1 MALQDALE
9 KDTLFSPFQSITVS
23 ILSAPLLLVGTH
35 NLMQIFTAAVPPFH
49 CQSNLTLETYLPK
62 DSCTRYI
69 SLLSNDTEP
78 CKQGERIFDLSLYT
92 STIISEWDLVCERE
106 WMKEL
111 AQSIYMAG
119 VLAGAVVFGPLADR
133 LGRRAVL
140 LWCLLQIT
148 LMGTGAAFS
157 PNFSAYCFFRF
168 MTGMG
173 ICGLVI
179 NDLSLSQEWT
189 PKKYRPTVSVIQ
201 GICLTLGQAIMPG
214 VAYVITDWRWL
225 QLALSLPYFIFHI
238 LTWWVP
244 ESYRWLA
251 LRKRSH
257 QALQNLNR
265 AARINGEK
273 NGTFVTLEMLTQQ
286 DAQNSKALS
295 RQTPL
300 ELFRTPAMR
309 KLTISLSMSW
319 FSSSFCFF
327 ALAMDIQ
334 RFGINLYLLQVI
346 FGCSEFPFRVI
357 GAVIAAYVGRRF
369 AVVFF
374 LVFAGVFILC
384 SLAVP
389 SDLILLQLSVTI
401 LAKAFLGSSIVCAY
415 LYTAELYPTE
425 LRQTGIG
432 FTNMMMRLGAIVAPL
447 ALMTKVYSSFLPLVL
462 FGSVP
467 IIFGLPAMW
476 LPETLNTPLLD
487 TVEEVVARDQNA
499 TSKKK
504 KELKNGTKLTDVISH
519 KRTHVLENRV

>member
-35 NLMQIFTAAVPPFH
+35 NLMQLFTAAVPPFH

-111 AQSIYMAG
+111 AQSTYMAG
-119 VLAGAVVFGPLADR
+119 VLVGAMVFGPLADR

-179 NDLSLSQEWT
+179 NALGLTQEWT
-189 PKKYRPTVSVIQ
+189 PKKYRPSVVIIQ
-201 GICLTLGQAIMPG
+201 GTCLTLGQVILPG
-214 VAYVITDWRWL
+214 VAYALRDWRWL
-225 QLALSLPYFIFHI
+225 HLTLSLPCVIFHLLI
-238 LTWWVP
+238 WWVP

-251 LRKRSH
+251 LKKRSQ

-273 NGTFVTLEMLTQQ
+273 NGTFVTLEMLTQKN
-286 DAQNSKALS
+286 AQNSSKTLS
-295 RQTPL
+295 KRTPID
-300 ELFRTPAMR
+300 LFRVSAMR

-346 FGCSEFPFRVI
+346 FGCSELPFRVI

-374 LVFAGVFILC
+374 LMFSGVFILC
-384 SLAVP
+384 SLALP

-401 LAKAFLGSSIVCAY
+401 LAKAFLGSSIVCSY

-425 LRQTGIG
+425 LRQTGVG

-447 ALMTKVYSSFLPLVL
+447 AMMTKVYSSFLPLVI

-467 IIFGLPAMW
+467 IICGLPVMW

-504 KELKNGTKLTDVISH
+504 KKLEWNGTKL
-519 KRTHVLENRV
+519 